1 MTLHFFFSG
10 AGCCS
15 SVTYPSGPF
24 HFSTWQPFI
33 EVNPCQRSPGRGEQN
48 GGIHGQIFYIQRPIL
63 QKIRESKHHFQSIL
77 EEFNPSTTLI
87 PKTIHTASLSTI
99 TVKPRY
105 LVLTGHSLRD
115 KCLWIDI
122 GDHTYFYLPEI
133 KNSLIYPNL
142 LMFDH

>member
-33 EVNPCQRSPGRGEQN
+33 EVNPCKRCPGRGEQN

-87 PKTIHTASLSTI
+87 PKTIHTASLSII

-105 LVLTGHSLRD
+105 LVLTGHSLRYQ
-115 KCLWIDI
+115 CLWIDI
-122 GDHTYFYLPEI
+122 GDEIILIFIYL
-133 KNSLIYPNL
+133 KSKTL
-142 LMFDH
+142 